1 MKKERV
7 AIIALGCPKALVDA
21 EQIMAQVATDGY
33 EIAFD
38 PEECDTLFI
47 NTCSFLQSSR
57 DESYEVIENAIEL
70 KKEGRIKRIVVT
82 GCLPQ
87 MLGEKLK
94 TDYPLVDSWLGT
106 GINDQSTKAIREKLF
121 VSSVKSSP
129 QGAILPRLQLTLPHV
144 AYLRVAEGCSHACTF
159 CTIPSIRGPYH
170 SFPLK
175 ELVSE
180 ARALVENGAREM
192 ILIAQDTSIVGLD
205 LDYDLPKLLGELS
218 KIDGLDWIRI
228 QYLNPMHLT
237 QKILDGF
244 NAPKVL
250 PYFDIPIQHVS
261 KAVLENMERPKPD
274 RDGMKNLIC
283 DIRKNFRDATVRTSL
298 ITGFPGETEVEFGEL
313 AEFVKETKFD
323 RLGVFPFSPEPGTKA
338 YDMKYPPV
346 GIAELRCKEIME
358 LEQSIVLESN
368 KVKVGKIVQAIID
381 YGDVGASIG
390 RTKAD
395 TPEIDCTINVE
406 GEDIQDGDIVM
417 VKVTGYDGYD
427 LEGEKIEA

>member
-144 AYLRVAEGCSHACTF
+144 AYLRVAEGCSHVCTF

-180 ARALVENGAREM
+180 AGALVENGAREM

-218 KIDGLDWIRI
+218 KIDGIDWIRV

-244 NAPKVL
+244 NTPKVL

-261 KAVLENMERPKPD
+261 KVVLENMERPKPD

-368 KVKVGKIVQAIID
+368 KAKVGKIVQAIID

-395 TPEIDCTINVE
+395 APEIDCTINVE

>member
-94 TDYPLVDSWLGT
+94 ADYPLVDSWLGT
-106 GINDQSTKAIREKLF
+106 GINDQSTKAIKEKMF
-121 VSSVKSSP
+121 VSSVRNSP

-144 AYLRVAEGCSHACTF
+144 AYLRVAEGCSHTCTF

-175 ELVSE
+175 ELVAE
-180 ARALVENGAREM
+180 AGALVENGAREM

-218 KIDGLDWIRI
+218 KINGLDWIRV

-237 QKILDGF
+237 QKILEGF
-244 NAPKVL
+244 NTPKVL

-261 KAVLENMERPKPD
+261 KVVLENMERPKPD
-274 RDGMKNLIC
+274 KDGIANLIA

-313 AEFVKETKFD
+313 SEFVKETKFD

-338 YDMKYPPV
+338 FDMKYPPV

-358 LEQSIVLESN
+358 LEQTIVLEAN
-368 KVKVGKIVQAIID
+368 KAKVGKIVQAIID
-381 YGDVGASIG
+381 YSDVGSSIG
-390 RTKAD
+390 RTRAD
-395 TPEIDCTINVE
+395 APEIDCTIKVE
-406 GEDIQDGDIVM
+406 GEDIEDGDIVM
-417 VKVTGYDGYD
+417 VKVTAYDGYD
-427 LEGEKIEA
+427 LEGEKVED

>member
-21 EQIMAQVATDGY
+21 EQIMAQVAIDGY

-57 DESYEVIENAIEL
+57 DESFEVIENAIEL

-94 TDYPLVDSWLGT
+94 ADYPLVDSWLGT
-106 GINDQSTKAIREKLF
+106 GINDQSTKAIKEKMF
-121 VSSVKSSP
+121 VSSVRNYP

-144 AYLRVAEGCSHACTF
+144 AYLRVAEGCSHTCTF

-175 ELVSE
+175 ELVAE
-180 ARALVENGAREM
+180 AGALVENGAREM

-218 KIDGLDWIRI
+218 KINGLDWIRV

-237 QKILDGF
+237 QKILEGF
-244 NAPKVL
+244 NTPKVL

-261 KAVLENMERPKPD
+261 KVVLENMARPKPD
-274 RDGMKNLIC
+274 KDAIANLIAN
-283 DIRKNFRDATVRTSL
+283 IRKNFRDATVRTSL

-313 AEFVKETKFD
+313 SEFVKETKFD

-338 YDMKYPPV
+338 FDMKYPPV

-358 LEQSIVLESN
+358 LEQTIVLEAN
-368 KVKVGKIVQAIID
+368 KAKVGKIVQAIID
-381 YGDVGASIG
+381 YSDVGSSIG
-390 RTKAD
+390 RTRAD
-395 TPEIDCTINVE
+395 APEIDCTIKVE
-406 GEDIQDGDIVM
+406 GEDIEDGDIVM
-417 VKVTGYDGYD
+417 VKVTAYDGYD
-427 LEGEKIEA
+427 LEGEKVED